1 MGFTLQNK
9 RGFKRGIVN
18 GTLPTLSLWALF
30 KIQRIH
36 FGL

>member
-1 MGFTLQNK
+1 MGFTVQNK
-9 RGFKRGIVN
+9 RGFNRVDVK

-30 KIQRIH
+30 KIHRIC